1 MAPLL
6 TGGTTSAEA
15 AHASSGSF
23 SVSALTQVAPGVE
36 PLVEKA
42 DPRRAF
48 EGDEAACRLQT
59 PRASSAIG
67 RLFSREAK
75 APGDVLR
82 PLHPLAPVANRA
94 AQVGVAAADV
104 ARPILVVR
112 HDEVRD
118 LDGNSRAVQHDG
130 KDRDAAAHGRL
141 EIEAV
146 MSN

>member
-1 MAPLL
+1 MRSRVTKLRVVCRRRGHRQP
-6 TGGTTSAEA
+6 
-15 AHASSGSF
+15 
-23 SVSALTQVAPGVE
+23 SV
-36 PLVEKA
+36 
-42 DPRRAF
+42 AF
-48 EGDEAACRLQT
+48 LARSEGA
-59 PRASSAIG
+59 
-67 RLFSREAK
+67 
-75 APGDVLR
+75 GDVLR

-141 EIEAV
+141 ETEAV
-146 MSN
+146 MSNAASLMTFTQNLSGAASSALMMRPRPVPSPCALPHPG